1 MTRKEFHDYLNSF
14 CPTSDRT
21 VEVWYSWAKDLEQ
34 MDSSYGDL
42 AGGEYKTAEFFLNEF
57 VNEFKYIRELYGDSI
72 AGQVVSLADVP
83 ACPFPW
89 EIKAAAKH
97 LADGGSILDIPQM
110 EADGTLE
117 DYEDMDED
125 ESTGM
130 QMSPL

>member
-1 MTRKEFHDYLNSF
+1 MTQKEFNAYLNSF

-21 VEVWYSWAKDLEQ
+21 AEVWYSWAKDLEQ
-34 MDSSYGDL
+34 IDSSYGEL
-42 AGGEYKTAEFFLNEF
+42 AEGEYKTAEVFLDEF
-57 VNEFKYIRELYGDSI
+57 VNEFKYIRERYGDSI

-89 EIKAAAKH
+89 EMKPAAKH